1 MIELNAVTK
10 SLNRHLVLDHISR
23 TFKDGRI
30 YGLRGKNGAGK
41 TMLLRAI
48 AGLINIDSGKI
59 MIDGTQ
65 LHNGMDFPPSLGI
78 LIENNNLM
86 PEYTA
91 RKNLQLLAKIKRV
104 ASDADIDATIKRVG
118 LDPDDKRT
126 VKQFSLG
133 MRQRLAIA
141 QAIFERPTLI
151 LLDEPTNA
159 IDTDGVKQVRT
170 ILLEEKARGA
180 TIIIASHTAEDLV
193 VLADEIYDM
202 AEGKIYEPADTQ
214 D

>member
-1 MIELNAVTK
+1 MIELTDVTK
-10 SLNRHLVLDHISR
+10 LLNGHYVLDHISQS
-23 TFKDGRI
+23 FMDGQV

-48 AGLINIDSGKI
+48 AGLINIDSGQI
-59 MIDGTQ
+59 VIDGRK
-65 LHNGMDFPPSLGI
+65 LHDGMDFPPSLGI

-91 RKNLQLLAKIKRV
+91 RKNLQLLAKIKKV
-104 ASDADIDATIKRVG
+104 ASDADIDATITRVG
-118 LDPDDKRT
+118 LDPNDKRT

-141 QAIFERPTLI
+141 QAIFERPELI

-159 IDTDGVKQVRT
+159 IDSDGVQQVRA
-170 ILLEEKARGA
+170 ILLEEKKRGA

-193 VLADEIYDM
+193 VLADEIYNM
-202 AEGKIYEPADTQ
+202 AEGRIYEQTDAAK
-214 D
+214 